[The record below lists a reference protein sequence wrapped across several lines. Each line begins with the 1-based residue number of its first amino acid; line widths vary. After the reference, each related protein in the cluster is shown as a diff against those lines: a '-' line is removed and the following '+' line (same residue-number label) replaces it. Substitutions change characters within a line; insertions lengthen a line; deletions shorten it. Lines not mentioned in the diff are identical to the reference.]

1 MTDLEDTY
9 IENRWIVQP
18 NHANNLQTAHGGNVL
33 KWMDDAGAM
42 SAMRFAGKACVTAR
56 INQVNFERPIH
67 VGDITLIESYVY
79 RAGRTSVRVR
89 LRAYRE
95 NPQTGECEETTGS
108 YFVYVAID
116 EDGNPSPVPE
126 LTTATEEGA
135 HLREEAVAGEEE
147 IRVG

>member
-1 MTDLEDTY
+1 MTDLMDTH

-18 NHANNLQTAHGGNVL
+18 NHANTLQTAHGGNVL

-89 LRAYRE
+89 LKAYRE
-95 NPQTGECEETTGS
+95 NLQTGECEETTGS

-116 EDGNPSPVPE
+116 EDDKPSPVPE
-126 LTTATEEGA
+126 LTTATEEGER
-135 HLREEAVAGEEE
+135 LREEALTGEKE
-147 IRVG
+147 IRVD